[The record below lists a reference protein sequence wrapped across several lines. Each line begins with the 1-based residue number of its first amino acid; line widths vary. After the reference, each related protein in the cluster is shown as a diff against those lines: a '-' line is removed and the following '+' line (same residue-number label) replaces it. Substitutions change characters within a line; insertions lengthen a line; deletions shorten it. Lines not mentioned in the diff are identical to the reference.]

1 MNMDEIRQEIDKAD
15 SEMAA
20 LFKHRMEL
28 CAQIAEKKA
37 QCGLPIF
44 NPEREKAMLA
54 SCGAELPPELA
65 PFYRELLQKEI
76 SLSKRRQRSLLRRLP
91 ENITVSRGC
100 LSEIGRLFDLNRRV
114 LLVTDSGVPAEYA
127 KNAAAQC
134 KTPLCVTLPQGEA
147 TKSVET
153 MQELCKK
160 MLKAGF
166 NRGDCVLAVGGGM
179 VGDIAGFA
187 AACYMRGIDFY
198 NVPTTLLAQAD
209 SSIGGKNA
217 ANLCG
222 IKNIVGTFRKPK
234 AVAIDPN
241 LLATLDE
248 RQYRNGLAEVI
259 KTAACLDK
267 ELFSMLEHGMS
278 TKNIEEAVFRCAFA
292 KTSIV
297 EADEHEAG
305 LRRVLNFGHTIGH
318 AIESA
323 AEGAIFHGECV
334 AMGMPPMCEGGE
346 AKERLCAVLK
356 KYGFETKF
364 DGNKNAVFAALEHDK
379 KFSGGKITAVVL
391 KNIGEY
397 EFCEMSTDEIKTRF
411 AEVIK

>member
-134 KTPLCVTLPQGEA
+134 HQTHKGCPQY
-147 TKSVET
+147 
-153 MQELCKK
+153 
-160 MLKAGF
+160 
-166 NRGDCVLAVGGGM
+166 R
-179 VGDIAGFA
+179 
-187 AACYMRGIDFY
+187 R
-198 NVPTTLLAQAD
+198 
-209 SSIGGKNA
+209 
-217 ANLCG
+217 
-222 IKNIVGTFRKPK
+222 RKPRHCGVEK
-234 AVAIDPN
+234 ETGQNKSKSLPS
-241 LLATLDE
+241 T
-248 RQYRNGLAEVI
+248 QMQQ
-259 KTAACLDK
+259 AAQ
-267 ELFSMLEHGMS
+267 
-278 TKNIEEAVFRCAFA
+278 
-292 KTSIV
+292 
-297 EADEHEAG
+297 
-305 LRRVLNFGHTIGH
+305 TI
-318 AIESA
+318 
-323 AEGAIFHGECV
+323 
-334 AMGMPPMCEGGE
+334 
-346 AKERLCAVLK
+346 
-356 KYGFETKF
+356 
-364 DGNKNAVFAALEHDK
+364 
-379 KFSGGKITAVVL
+379 
-391 KNIGEY
+391 
-397 EFCEMSTDEIKTRF
+397 
-411 AEVIK
+411 